1 MKPNFKYIVISIIA
15 SLSIVFLIQLFWL
28 KGLYNSIEIET
39 EKNIFDCLNIANSHE
54 LEFRMDSLENSS
66 DKEKPKGEISI
77 TQSIGNNDST
87 ETDTSESK
95 KTVKSKRIVQHGD
108 TIQDSKE
115 EVGDEEFSL
124 IQFEKLGILIR
135 ETMHQTIDSI
145 APIRLDTL
153 HSALLAALNVRD
165 IKSDIYKIEVVDFSK
180 DSVIQSLDITE
191 IENDSFVFNYTFD
204 SNNQLGYRVH
214 FEALTKTILSQM
226 FGILS
231 TTALIVLI
239 LAFAFWY
246 LIRTIF
252 QQKTL
257 DEMKDDFT
265 NNMTHELKTPIAVAY
280 SATDALLNFGQ
291 VDNKERR
298 EKYLSINKEQLEKL
312 SSLVEQILSM
322 SVERRLKLIL
332 KKEDIRLKYMLE
344 TLIEQHRMKSEREII
359 FNLNI
364 QPDDLTIC
372 ADKTHLNNA
381 LSNLMDNAIK
391 YSKDKTIIDI
401 TAYIDN
407 MYFIIKVKDN
417 GIGIAPDK
425 QKFVFEKFYR
435 VPQGNKHNAKGYGI
449 GLFYVKTIVEKHG
462 GIISVHSAIGKGSE
476 FTIKIPV
483 E

>member
-1 MKPNFKYIVISIIA
+1 MKSNFKYIVISIIA
-15 SLSIVFLIQLFWL
+15 SLSIVFLVQLFWL
-28 KGLYNSIEIET
+28 KELYNSIEIET

-54 LEFRMDSLENSS
+54 LEFRMDSLESSS
-66 DKEKPKGEISI
+66 DKDNPKGEISI
-77 TQSIGNNDST
+77 SQSIGNSDSK

-95 KTVKSKRIVQHGD
+95 KMVKSKRIVQHGD

-115 EVGDEEFSL
+115 EVGGEEFSL
-124 IQFEKLGILIR
+124 IQFEKLGIMIR
-135 ETMHQTIDSI
+135 ETMHQAIDSI

-153 HSALLAALNVRD
+153 HSALFAALNVRD

-180 DSVIQSLDITE
+180 DSVIQRLDITE
-191 IENDSFVFNYTFD
+191 MKNDSFVFNYTYD
-204 SNNQLGYRVH
+204 SNNQLGYRIH

-226 FGILS
+226 LGILS

-280 SATDALLNFGQ
+280 AATDALLNFGQ
-291 VDNKERR
+291 GENKERR

-332 KKEDIRLKYMLE
+332 KKEDLRLKYMLE
-344 TLIEQHRMKSEREII
+344 TLIEQHRMKSDREII

-381 LSNLMDNAIK
+381 LSNLIDNAIK
-391 YSKDKTIIDI
+391 YSKDKIIIDI
-401 TAYIDN
+401 TAYMDN
-407 MYFIIKVKDN
+407 WYFIIKIKDN

-462 GIISVHSAIGKGSE
+462 GVISLVSTIDKGAE

>member
-1 MKPNFKYIVISIIA
+1 MRPNFKYIIIFIII
-15 SLSIVFLIQLFWL
+15 SLSIVFLVQLFWL

-54 LEFRMDSLENSS
+54 LEFRMDSLESSS
-66 DKEKPKGEISI
+66 DKDKPKGEISI
-77 TQSIGNNDST
+77 TQSIGSNDNK
-87 ETDTSESK
+87 EADTSEPK
-95 KTVKSKRIVQHGD
+95 KMVKSKRIVQHGD

-124 IQFEKLGILIR
+124 AQFEKLGTMIR

-145 APIRLDTL
+145 SPIRLDTL
-153 HSALLAALNVRD
+153 HSALLSAFKERE
-165 IKSDIYKIEVVDFSK
+165 IKSDIYKIEVVDFTK
-180 DSVIQSLDITE
+180 DSVMQSLYITE
-191 IENDSFVFNYTFD
+191 MENDTFVFDYTYD
-204 SNNQLGYRVH
+204 SNNQFGYRVYLG
-214 FEALTKTILSQM
+214 ALTKTILSQM

-231 TTALIVLI
+231 TTALIIII

-280 SATDALLNFGQ
+280 AATDALLNFGQ
-291 VDNKERR
+291 GDNKERR

-332 KKEDIRLKYMLE
+332 SKEDIRLKCMLE
-344 TLIEQHRMKSEREII
+344 ILIEQHRMKSEREII
-359 FNLNI
+359 FKLNI

-372 ADKTHLNNA
+372 ADKTHLNNV
-381 LSNLMDNAIK
+381 LSNLIDNAIK
-391 YSKDKTIIDI
+391 YSEVKTIIDI
-401 TAYIDN
+401 TAYKDN
-407 MYFIIKVKDN
+407 RYIIIKVKDN
-417 GIGIAPDK
+417 GIGIAQDK
-425 QKFVFEKFYR
+425 QRFIFEKFYR

-462 GIISVHSAIGKGSE
+462 GLISVSSATDKGSE

-483 E
+483 G